1 MSNKVELHTK
11 VLHALQGRYLVYF
24 VYLCYFERLC
34 ILDIQFVRP
43 GKDMSFSTI
52 FAVYFIGNDN
62 SRNIFYVINK
72 MTHLTSASNFY
83 QAIR

>member
-1 MSNKVELHTK
+1 MSNKVELHKK

-52 FAVYFIGNDN
+52 FLYILLE
-62 SRNIFYVINK
+62 
-72 MTHLTSASNFY
+72 MTIHTTLSML
-83 QAIR
+83 